1 MCYFYGTSGKTRKCH
16 QINRVVCLLL
26 PLMLYSKLHLGKNLP
41 NPPFVNHQISLL
53 LNHFKKPIKTPC
65 ASLMKLYPI
74 TKVTFL
80 FIAISTLLSC
90 NNDEKN
96 NSTIPETQLLGV
108 WQRSDFSEEYDY
120 KLYFNTESN
129 GYSTEYIAQPDGT
142 AISDLRPFSWSSS
155 ETTLTLDYDDGATD
169 ATPFT
174 INAAGQLVASGISNL
189 PFNKL

>member
-1 MCYFYGTSGKTRKCH
+1 MKPYK
-16 QINRVVCLLL
+16 
-26 PLMLYSKLHLGKNLP
+26 
-41 NPPFVNHQISLL
+41 SLKATVL
-53 LNHFKKPIKTPC
+53 FL
-65 ASLMKLYPI
+65 AI
-74 TKVTFL
+74 T
-80 FIAISTLLSC
+80 TLLSC

-96 NSTIPETQLLGV
+96 NNTASAKELLGV
-108 WQRSDFSEEYDY
+108 WQRSDFSSEYDY

-142 AISDLRPFSWSSS
+142 AISNLRPFSWSTN
-155 ETTLTLDYDDGATD
+155 ETILSLDYDDGATD

>member
-1 MCYFYGTSGKTRKCH
+1 MKPYK
-16 QINRVVCLLL
+16 
-26 PLMLYSKLHLGKNLP
+26 
-41 NPPFVNHQISLL
+41 SLKATIL
-53 LNHFKKPIKTPC
+53 FL
-65 ASLMKLYPI
+65 AI
-74 TKVTFL
+74 T
-80 FIAISTLLSC
+80 TLLSC

-96 NSTIPETQLLGV
+96 NNTASAKELLGV

-120 KLYFNTESN
+120 KLYFNTEGN

-142 AISDLRPFSWSSS
+142 AISNLRPFSWSSS

-174 INAAGQLVASGISNL
+174 INAAGQLVASGISNF

>member
-1 MCYFYGTSGKTRKCH
+1 MKPYKSLKAT
-16 QINRVVCLLL
+16 VL
-26 PLMLYSKLHLGKNLP
+26 
-41 NPPFVNHQISLL
+41 FV
-53 LNHFKKPIKTPC
+53 
-65 ASLMKLYPI
+65 
-74 TKVTFL
+74 
-80 FIAISTLLSC
+80 AIITLLSC

-96 NSTIPETQLLGV
+96 SNTDQAKNLIGV

-120 KLYFNTESN
+120 KLYFNTEGN

-142 AISDLRPFSWSSS
+142 AISNLRPFSWSTN
-155 ETTLTLDYDDGATD
+155 ETILSLDYDDGATD

>member
-1 MCYFYGTSGKTRKCH
+1 MKPYK
-16 QINRVVCLLL
+16 
-26 PLMLYSKLHLGKNLP
+26 
-41 NPPFVNHQISLL
+41 SLKATVL
-53 LNHFKKPIKTPC
+53 FL
-65 ASLMKLYPI
+65 AI
-74 TKVTFL
+74 T
-80 FIAISTLLSC
+80 TLLSC

-96 NSTIPETQLLGV
+96 NNAESTKSLLGV

-129 GYSTEYIAQPDGT
+129 GYSTEFIAQPDGT
-142 AISDLRPFSWSSS
+142 AISNLRPFSWSTN
-155 ETTLTLDYDDGATD
+155 ETILSLDYDDGATD

>member
-1 MCYFYGTSGKTRKCH
+1 MKPYKSLKAT
-16 QINRVVCLLL
+16 VL
-26 PLMLYSKLHLGKNLP
+26 
-41 NPPFVNHQISLL
+41 FV
-53 LNHFKKPIKTPC
+53 
-65 ASLMKLYPI
+65 
-74 TKVTFL
+74 
-80 FIAISTLLSC
+80 AIITLLSC

-96 NSTIPETQLLGV
+96 SNTDQAKNLIGV

-120 KLYFNTESN
+120 KLYFNTEGN

-142 AISDLRPFSWSSS
+142 AISNLRPFSWSSS

-174 INAAGQLVASGISNL
+174 INAAGQLVASGLGNV

>member
-1 MCYFYGTSGKTRKCH
+1 MKPYK
-16 QINRVVCLLL
+16 
-26 PLMLYSKLHLGKNLP
+26 
-41 NPPFVNHQISLL
+41 SLKATIL
-53 LNHFKKPIKTPC
+53 FL
-65 ASLMKLYPI
+65 SI
-74 TKVTFL
+74 T
-80 FIAISTLLSC
+80 TLLSC

-96 NSTIPETQLLGV
+96 SNKDQAKNLIGV

-120 KLYFNTESN
+120 KLYFNTEGN

-142 AISDLRPFSWSSS
+142 AISNLRPFSWSSS

-174 INAAGQLVASGISNL
+174 INAAGQLVASGLGNV

>member
-1 MCYFYGTSGKTRKCH
+1 MKPYK
-16 QINRVVCLLL
+16 
-26 PLMLYSKLHLGKNLP
+26 
-41 NPPFVNHQISLL
+41 SLKATIL
-53 LNHFKKPIKTPC
+53 FL
-65 ASLMKLYPI
+65 AI
-74 TKVTFL
+74 T
-80 FIAISTLLSC
+80 TLLSC

-96 NSTIPETQLLGV
+96 NNADSTKSLLGV

-120 KLYFNTESN
+120 KLYFNTEGN

-142 AISDLRPFSWSSS
+142 AISNLRPFSWSSS

-174 INAAGQLVASGISNL
+174 INAAGQLLASGLGNV

>member
-1 MCYFYGTSGKTRKCH
+1 
-16 QINRVVCLLL
+16 
-26 PLMLYSKLHLGKNLP
+26 
-41 NPPFVNHQISLL
+41 
-53 LNHFKKPIKTPC
+53 
-65 ASLMKLYPI
+65 MKLYSLP
-74 TKVTFL
+74 KVTFL
-80 FIAISTLLSC
+80 FIAISVLLSC

-96 NSTIPETQLLGV
+96 NNAESTKSLLGV

-142 AISDLRPFSWSSS
+142 AISNLRPFSWSTN
-155 ETTLTLDYDDGATD
+155 ETILSLDYDDGATD

>member
-1 MCYFYGTSGKTRKCH
+1 MKPYKSLKAT
-16 QINRVVCLLL
+16 VL
-26 PLMLYSKLHLGKNLP
+26 
-41 NPPFVNHQISLL
+41 FV
-53 LNHFKKPIKTPC
+53 
-65 ASLMKLYPI
+65 
-74 TKVTFL
+74 
-80 FIAISTLLSC
+80 AIITLLSC

-96 NSTIPETQLLGV
+96 SNTDQAKNLIGV

-120 KLYFNTESN
+120 KLYFNTEGN

-142 AISDLRPFSWSSS
+142 AISNLRPFSWSSS